1 MRIGGPA
8 RKHGVTDADIW
19 HAARTAVRR
28 VVMDEGLT
36 MLLGP
41 AADGALLEVGVL
53 DLDGDDPVI
62 IHAMPI
68 RTKFYRF
75 LG

>member
-8 RKHGVTDADIW
+8 RKHGGADADSW

-28 VVMDEGLT
+28 VVMNEDVT

-41 AADGALLEVGVL
+41 AADGAMLKIGIL
-53 DLDGDDPVI
+53 DLNGDGPV
-62 IHAMPI
+62 
-68 RTKFYRF
+68 K
-75 LG
+75 GQ